1 MDQDRKPPRTP
12 EPIRPED
19 VLEFEITDIED
30 ARRVLDEESVTQFD
44 VATTGSPDQ
53 WKKLRRATLPTDR
66 ALSGR
71 GIDWLMALPPSLRP
85 DQLSRRF
92 PRIINGLAEVWDD
105 PDACHALF
113 ARLLEDGRRG
123 REGFPAEV
131 HDELLALRA
140 WTEVF

>member
-1 MDQDRKPPRTP
+1 MDQDKKPPRRP

-19 VLEFEITDIED
+19 VLDFEITDIED
-30 ARRVLDEESVTQFD
+30 ARRVLDHESVMQFE
-44 VATTGSPDQ
+44 VATAASPDQ

-66 ALSGR
+66 ALSGN
-71 GIDWLMALPPSLRP
+71 GIDWLLSLPANLRP

-92 PRIINGLAEVWDD
+92 PRIVNALAEVWDD
-105 PDACHALF
+105 ADACHALF
-113 ARLLEDGRRG
+113 VRLLEDGRKG

-140 WTEVF
+140 WTQVF